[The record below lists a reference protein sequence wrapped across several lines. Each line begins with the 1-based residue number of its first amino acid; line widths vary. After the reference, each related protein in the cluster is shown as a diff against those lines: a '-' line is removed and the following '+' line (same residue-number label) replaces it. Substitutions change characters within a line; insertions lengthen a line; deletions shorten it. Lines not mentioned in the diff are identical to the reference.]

1 MIFCHGFYYFILFYL
16 RFNVNCAKQGKI
28 YKKTR
33 QINFYTRITLFTT
46 SGGTFILDTVSD
58 AQGKFTFNNLIFRDS
73 IKFVVQARTAKDRKN
88 LEIEL
93 DNIAPQLVGKNKNA
107 PDIQVNINDGL
118 SPYLQNSKK
127 LFSEQVKY
135 GIGNHTILLKEVVIK
150 DTRTVAVKHSANLN
164 GPGNADQILTYKDL
178 ENMGNISLPI
188 ILQGR
193 LLGVMFRG
201 NVPYSTR
208 GGGAMQVVIDGV
220 YVDSDF
226 LNSINTTDIASIE
239 VLRTIGNTAIYGSRG
254 GNGLLVIT
262 TKRGDE
268 GSVYNR
274 YAPGIVTYSPKGYY
288 KAREFYSPQY
298 DDPKTNTQMQDLRS
312 TIYWRPNVI
321 TDKEGNASFSF
332 FNADGKGTYR
342 VVIEGIDA
350 DGNLGRQVY
359 KYKVE

>member
-1 MIFCHGFYYFILFYL
+1 
-16 RFNVNCAKQGKI
+16 
-28 YKKTR
+28 
-33 QINFYTRITLFTT
+33 LFTT
-46 SGGTFILDTVSD
+46 SGGAFILDTVSD
-58 AQGKFTFNNLIFRDS
+58 AQGKFTFNNLVFRDS

-93 DNIAPQLVGKNKNA
+93 DNIAPQPVGKNKNS
-107 PDIQVNINDGL
+107 PDIQVNISDGL

-150 DTRTVAVKHSANLN
+150 DTRTIAVKHSANLN

-178 ENMGNISLPI
+178 ENMGNISLPL

-226 LNSINTTDIASIE
+226 LNSINTTDVASIE

-268 GSVYNR
+268 VLFITGTRQDSDLYTQ
-274 YAPGIVTYSPKGYY
+274 GIL
-288 KAREFYSPQY
+288 Q
-298 DDPKTNTQMQDLRS
+298 S
-312 TIYWRPNVI
+312 T
-321 TDKEGNASFSF
+321 
-332 FNADGKGTYR
+332 
-342 VVIEGIDA
+342 
-350 DGNLGRQVY
+350 
-359 KYKVE
+359 